1 MPNQVTCLH
10 CYVTITSTHRHDFKA
25 CGCKDPELQIMVDGG
40 DAYDRRVF
48 GKKAKWVESDGTK
61 TSYEEIMN
69 RTDRR

>member
-1 MPNQVTCLH
+1 
-10 CYVTITSTHRHDFKA
+10 
-25 CGCKDPELQIMVDGG
+25 MVDGG